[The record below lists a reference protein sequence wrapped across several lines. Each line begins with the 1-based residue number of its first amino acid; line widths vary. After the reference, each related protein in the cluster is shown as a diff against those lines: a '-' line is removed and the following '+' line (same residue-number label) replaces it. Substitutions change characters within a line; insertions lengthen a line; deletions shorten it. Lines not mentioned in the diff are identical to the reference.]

1 MLASSFNNLDDSP
14 DRFMVAVNRMKKSE
28 LIKQVAALRG
38 VEPGAVADQVDQVVN
53 EILRTLRR
61 GQPAHLPGLGTIRP
75 EKGNPGRRWVF
86 RPESHER

>member
-1 MLASSFNNLDDSP
+1 
-14 DRFMVAVNRMKKSE
+14 MVAVNRMKKSE
-28 LIKQVAALRG
+28 LIKQVA
-38 VEPGAVADQVDQVVN
+38 ADQVDQVVN